1 MSSNKKTRVDTGITE
16 LLPHSS
22 SQRVGYSTRS
32 DNDYSANFDNSV
44 KSLFGNN
51 VSITRQMGIADL
63 DLRESAS
70 HTTTGIPYA
79 IHGSATLVQQKV
91 AHALASYQDPIKA
104 IFGTAVHKDRE
115 IIIRR
120 KYVVGGQAMITPER
134 APARTV
140 AIKEDERRVVLARYG
155 GDLEMNLNLFLR
167 PEDAAEEF
175 NMKLDAQKNML
186 EQQLCTLG
194 YNKIMGEGTQLQDA
208 MMRASPLNTHLQPH
222 ERQARAEKLY
232 VHTLF
237 GTMNK
242 NMYPLESLMASAK
255 AANLYTPGA
264 PHGYTTCIVPSGMF
278 EMHKYTKPENL
289 VYNLNG
295 VKATDRAPIKLALE
309 GGHKDPRTGMTILV
323 HTGRPNTEQ
332 RGTPYAVN
340 GGGGLTR
347 ERKIGVYYRIPNGN
361 GEYRYPNCANGSW
374 VTVPGTENAQ
384 VVAVQYTVH
393 ASSAIMAVPGSDTGE
408 LLYAYPSTGIST
420 SQTTE
425 SMKMQLRVYLGA
437 VLYDPAKVLILP
449 DVFVEGITKMDV
461 VTTTAA
467 AEQSQEELLK
477 NDCPVYSNRL
487 LNETKGKLDECRN
500 KGFTFDAA
508 STTVVDTLY
517 CGRVQK
523 KEGGKWV
530 DICENRGHLG
540 KMDDPDIM
548 NQLGGYAFDR
558 NQHTAP

>member
-1 MSSNKKTRVDTGITE
+1 
-16 LLPHSS
+16 
-22 SQRVGYSTRS
+22 
-32 DNDYSANFDNSV
+32 
-44 KSLFGNN
+44 
-51 VSITRQMGIADL
+51 MGIADL

-208 MMRASPLNTHLQPH
+208 MMRASPLNTHLKPH

-347 ERKIGVYYRIPNGN
+347 ERKIGVYYRIPKEK
-361 GEYRYPNCANGSW
+361 GEYRYPNCASGSW
-374 VTVPGTENAQ
+374 VTVNNTDVAATAI
-384 VVAVQYTVH
+384 AVQYTVH

-449 DVFVEGITKMDV
+449 DVFVEGITKVDSIG
-461 VTTTAA
+461 TQDTAP
-467 AEQSQEELLK
+467 EELIS
-477 NDCPVYSNRL
+477 NDCPVYSKRL
-487 LNETKGKLDECRN
+487 LEKSETKLDSCRN
-500 KGFTFDAA
+500 KGFQFETNGEIE
-508 STTVVDTLY
+508 VDTLY
-517 CGRVQK
+517 SGRVQK
-523 KEGGKWV
+523 LEAGKWV

-558 NQHTAP
+558 NQHSAP